1 MSNIRNQALASIA
14 KKHETQVRLQ
24 EFMLDNALSHKDVE
38 KLYKKCKSLQFD
50 IAKLKYAGSSTT
62 QKEKSLNDTKKEL
75 YALLNKYG
83 IDRNSLKVKYN
94 CPICHDK
101 GIVDG
106 KDCEC
111 LKHEMS
117 EILLKE
123 SGINKD
129 KLPAF
134 SDVYFKIFGEQEK
147 EIRKIYDTLQK
158 YTNTNTTK
166 HVVTITGKV
175 GVGKTHLIECMLNE
189 CVVNCNK
196 YVIYTTA
203 VGLNNDMLKYHTSP
217 MDEKGDILQRYFDC
231 DILFVDDLG
240 TENVLKNVTC
250 EYLYQI
256 LSERTRL
263 NKNTIITT
271 NLDMQQIMDVYDE
284 RIFSRIADQNNCLLI
299 KMDGKDLRTIKK

>member
-1 MSNIRNQALASIA
+1 MSNIRSQALASIA

-50 IAKLKYAGSSTT
+50 IAKLKYSGSSTE

-75 YALLNKYG
+75 YALLDKYG

-94 CPICHDK
+94 CPLCHDK
-101 GIVDG
+101 GVVDG

-117 EILLKE
+117 ELLLKE
-123 SGINKD
+123 SGINKE
-129 KLPAF
+129 KLPTF
-134 SDVYFKIFGEQEK
+134 SDVYFKIFGDQEK
-147 EIRKIYDTLQK
+147 EVHKIFDVLQK
-158 YTNTNTTK
+158 YINIETPTK

-175 GVGKTHLIECMLNE
+175 GVGKTYLIECMVNE
-189 CVVNCNK
+189 DLRNMK

-203 VGLNNDMLKYHTSP
+203 YALNNEMLKYHTSP
-217 MDEKGDILQRYFDC
+217 MNEKEDILKKYINC
-231 DILFVDDLG
+231 DSLYIDDLG
-240 TENVLKNVTC
+240 TENILKNVTC
-250 EYLYQI
+250 EYLFQI
-256 LSERTRL
+256 INERTRL
-263 NKNTIITT
+263 NKRTIITT
-271 NLDMQQIMDVYDE
+271 NLDLQQIMDVYDE
-284 RIFSRIADQNNCLLI
+284 RIFSRIVDQDNCLVI